1 MNEQELSEPFGQETP
16 EPVANSEV
24 EQLNHQLL
32 RLQADFENARK
43 RWGKERAE
51 IQEISN
57 LDILRQLL
65 EIHDDFQRAMGAA
78 AAGTE
83 KDGNFYKGV
92 EMIARRLE
100 AFLKSYGIAP
110 IDAAGKPFDPMLHEA
125 VAHEAS
131 DAVPESTVLEE
142 LRKGYWMNGKVLRHS
157 VVKVSTTPEGTL

>member
-1 MNEQELSEPFGQETP
+1 MEEQELP
-16 EPVANSEV
+16 ESAVDAQV
-24 EQLNHQLL
+24 EQLNNQLL

-43 RWGKERAE
+43 RWAKERAE

-65 EIHDDFQRAMGAA
+65 EIHDDFQRAMA
-78 AAGTE
+78 AAGAE

-92 EMIARRLE
+92 EMIARRVEL
-100 AFLKSYGIAP
+100 FLKSYGITP
-110 IDAAGKPFDPMLHEA
+110 IDAEGKPFDPMLHEA

-131 DAVPESTVLEE
+131 DAVPEATVLEE

-157 VVKVSTTPEGTL
+157 VVKVSTTPE